1 MFRLNEVAASKVCTG
16 ATKIIKFSSRESSGT
31 VAATKFWKIVYKMVL
46 FHVIGC
52 TYN

>member
-1 MFRLNEVAASKVCTG
+1 MFRLDEVATSKVCAG
-16 ATKIIKFSSRESSGT
+16 ATKIIKFSSRESSGI
-31 VAATKFWKIVYKMVL
+31 VAATKFWKMVYKMGL